1 MVQTLLEHGADIAAI
16 NKVGAAGVPRASAW
30 RRARVSA
37 PARRTGACAWYG
49 VQGAARESV
58 AACRGR
64 SCRRGT
70 AADRTPALQDG
81 STSLHKASESGRLA
95 VVQTLLE
102 HGADVAARTKVGAAG
117 GRACRWNWRGGAAVG
132 AYYVSILGVQ
142 EVSLCAPP

>member
-1 MVQTLLEHGADIAAI
+1 M
-16 NKVGAAGVPRASAW
+16 
-30 RRARVSA
+30 SA
-37 PARRTGACAWYG
+37 PARRTGACACYG

-117 GRACRWNWRGGAAVG
+117 GRVCRWHWRGGARAWVHTM
-132 AYYVSILGVQ
+132 
-142 EVSLCAPP
+142 